1 MLVKLIK
8 MQETSRAYRFLGQTG
23 TLNITNGTFIFVAEN
38 GMFLS
43 GTILDKD
50 FSGKYIEI
58 QNENNVFTFELI

>member
-50 FSGKYIEI
+50 FSSKYIEI

>member
-8 MQETSRAYRFLGQTG
+8 MQETSRAYRFLSQTG
-23 TLNITNGTFIFVAEN
+23 TLNINNGTFIFVAEN